1 MAAIGRRTFV
11 SLALMLAS
19 STVVCQPLLADK
31 SDDVRARVGYFA
43 NALSAGEPADAMSV
57 FDKSFAK
64 YEAMRENI
72 EGLTNG
78 FDLNNE
84 VDVTT
89 EESTDGSTKL
99 TLNWTLTLTNRF
111 SNEAERRNGE
121 VTVTFAQKNGKWM
134 IADLAPIDFFSP
146 LKKPIHKR

>member
-1 MAAIGRRTFV
+1 
-11 SLALMLAS
+11 
-19 STVVCQPLLADK
+19 
-31 SDDVRARVGYFA
+31 
-43 NALSAGEPADAMSV
+43 MSV

-64 YEAMRENI
+64 YEAMRANI

-84 VDVTT
+84 VDVTA
-89 EESTDGSTKL
+89 EESTDGQFKL

-134 IADLAPIDFFSP
+134 IVDLAPIDFFSP
-146 LKKPIHKR
+146 LKKPMQKR